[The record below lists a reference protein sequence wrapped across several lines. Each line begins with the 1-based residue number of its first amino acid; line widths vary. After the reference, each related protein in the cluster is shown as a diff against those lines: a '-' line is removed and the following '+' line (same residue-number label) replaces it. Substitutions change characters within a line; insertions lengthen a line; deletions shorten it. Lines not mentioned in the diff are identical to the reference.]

1 MAQEQ
6 TTTSNGQSTQRP
18 RRYVRRPRYRRKV
31 CPFCIEG
38 VKYIDYKN
46 PDALRPYLD
55 EMGKILG
62 RRKTGVCAKHQR
74 RLAVAIKRARHLA
87 LLPFAPQH
95 VQGQE

>member
-1 MAQEQ
+1 M
-6 TTTSNGQSTQRP
+6 
-18 RRYVRRPRYRRKV
+18 
-31 CPFCIEG
+31 EG

-55 EMGKILG
+55 ELGKIQG

-87 LLPFAPQH
+87 LLPFAPEH
-95 VQGQE
+95 LRGTELG

>member
-1 MAQEQ
+1 MANNAQRTTQ
-6 TTTSNGQSTQRP
+6 TASR
-18 RRYVRRPRYRRKV
+18 VRRPRYRRKV
-31 CPFCIEG
+31 CPFCMEG

-55 EMGKILG
+55 ELGKIQG

-87 LLPFAPQH
+87 LLPFAPEH
-95 VQGQE
+95 LRGTELG